1 MADIVRTYTIPS
13 ALVAE
18 LVTVFGQ
25 NYEAEIDGQP
35 NPQTKAQFASDVF
48 DAELKSYVRHRVVD
62 YRRSQAES
70 QVDQDFDIVA
80 S

>member
-1 MADIVRTYTIPS
+1 MADVVRTYTIPS

-35 NPQTKAQFASDVF
+35 NPQTKAQFASDIF

-62 YRRSQAES
+62 YRTSQA
-70 QVDQDFDIVA
+70 VIDQDFDIVA